1 MIQVAEYWE
10 LKVEGFPWAGV
21 IMALLLAALMIWAEL
36 RGRRNAGEVGSNSAG
51 AGPRVLPAAGPSKTI
66 HERDDRT

>member
-1 MIQVAEYWE
+1 M
-10 LKVEGFPWAGV
+10 EGFPWAEV

-36 RGRRNAGEVGSNSAG
+36 RGRRNAGEVGSKSTG
-51 AGPRVLPAAGPSKTI
+51 AGPRVLPVAGPSKTI